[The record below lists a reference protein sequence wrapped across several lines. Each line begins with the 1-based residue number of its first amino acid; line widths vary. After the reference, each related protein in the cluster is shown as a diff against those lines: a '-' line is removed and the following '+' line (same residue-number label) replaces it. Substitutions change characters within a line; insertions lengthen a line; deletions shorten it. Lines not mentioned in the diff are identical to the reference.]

1 MATYKWTIEKLHT
14 KNITEGGK
22 TYTDVILRVAATLT
36 GTSETIGS
44 INGQSQFDLDMNVSG
59 LSSGFTEYDSVTEAN
74 VISWVEGRVG
84 SEQLSNCKA
93 EIEDHIAFNEKV
105 HGAVAKEDSE
115 GNSTFPW

>member
-1 MATYKWTIEKLHT
+1 MATYKWTIEKLYT
-14 KNITEGGK
+14 KNITESGK

-84 SEQLSNCKA
+84 SEQLSNCKT
-93 EIEDHIAFNEKV
+93 EIESHISFNENV

-115 GNSTFPW
+115 GNATFPW